1 MFPKIP
7 KLSFEKSNRNLSRAF
22 ANMGLSDLFKPGYA
36 NLYRISEYKWLH
48 VSDILHKT
56 YIDIKEVVNNN
67 NNYNTIANKNQ
78 INIQNQNQNNEK
90 QTPEV
95 IAVEINK
102 PFVYFILDNISG
114 LILVMGKVGREP
126 ANYRLPI

>member
-1 MFPKIP
+1 MP

-36 NLYRISEYKWLH
+36 NLYHISEYKWLH

-56 YIDIKEVVNNN
+56 YIDIKESALPLHNNQNIVSN
-67 NNYNTIANKNQ
+67 NPKNNNKNQ
-78 INIQNQNQNNEK
+78 HNSDV
-90 QTPEV
+90 TH
-95 IAVEINK
+95 VEFDK
-102 PFVYFILDNISG
+102 PFVYFIVDNISG

-126 ANYRLPI
+126 ANYRLPVK

>member
-1 MFPKIP
+1 MP

-22 ANMGLSDLFKPGYA
+22 VNMGLTDLFKPGYA
-36 NLYRISEYKWLH
+36 NLFRISDYKWLH

-56 YIDIKEVVNNN
+56 YIDIKEVVSNSNNHQLNSNKNNMNKQNNN
-67 NNYNTIANKNQ
+67 NNMDK
-78 INIQNQNQNNEK
+78 QNSDV
-90 QTPEV
+90 TY
-95 IAVEINK
+95 VEFDK

-126 ANYRLPI
+126 VNYRLPI

>member
-1 MFPKIP
+1 MP

-36 NLYRISEYKWLH
+36 NLYRISDYKWLH

-56 YIDIKEVVNNN
+56 YIDIKEVTPNTNNYNVISNKNNN
-67 NNYNTIANKNQ
+67 NN
-78 INIQNQNQNNEK
+78 QNQNKNNEK
-90 QTPEV
+90 QSPEV
-95 IAVEINK
+95 TYVEFNK
-102 PFVYFILDNISG
+102 PFVYFILDNVSG

-126 ANYRLPI
+126 ANYRLPVE